1 MNRIKELRKEKKLS
15 QEKLAEELGVQKL
28 TIWRW
33 EHDSSAMTVRTAKKV
48 ADYFGVSASYLLN
61 LPEPEKENNLVIDTM
76 VLKDKILKDI
86 EKIDI
91 AELERLKNLAFD
103 LFTDLLLFE
112 QDRKAEKNGSS

>member
-33 EHDSSAMTVRTAKKV
+33 GHDSSAMTVRTVKKV

-61 LPEPEKENNLVIDTM
+61 LPEPEKENNLVIDTT
-76 VLKDKILKDI
+76 VLKTKILKDI

-91 AELERLKNLAFD
+91 TELERLKNLAFD

-112 QDRKAEKNGSS
+112 HARKAKKDGSA

>member
-33 EHDSSAMTVRTAKKV
+33 EHDSSAMTVRTVKKV

-61 LPEPEKENNLVIDTM
+61 LPEPEKENNLVIDTT
-76 VLKDKILKDI
+76 VLKTKILKDI

-91 AELERLKNLAFD
+91 TELERLKNLAFD

-112 QDRKAEKNGSS
+112 HDRKAEKNGSS

>member
-33 EHDSSAMTVRTAKKV
+33 EHDSSAMTVRTVKKV

-61 LPEPEKENNLVIDTM
+61 LPEPEKENNFVIDTT

-112 QDRKAEKNGSS
+112 HARKAQKNGSS

>member
-33 EHDSSAMTVRTAKKV
+33 EHDSSAMTVRTVKKV

-61 LPEPEKENNLVIDTM
+61 LPEPEKENNLVIDTT
-76 VLKDKILKDI
+76 VLKAKILKDI

-91 AELERLKNLAFD
+91 TELERLKNLAFD

-112 QDRKAEKNGSS
+112 YDRKAKKDGSS

>member
-33 EHDSSAMTVRTAKKV
+33 EHDSSAMTVRTVKKV

-61 LPEPEKENNLVIDTM
+61 LPEPEKENNLVIDTT
-76 VLKDKILKDI
+76 VLKAKILKDI

-91 AELERLKNLAFD
+91 TELERLKDLTFD

-112 QDRKAEKNGSS
+112 HERKAEKNGSL

>member
-33 EHDSSAMTVRTAKKV
+33 EHDSSAMTVRAVKKV

-61 LPEPEKENNLVIDTM
+61 LPEPEKENNLVIDTT
-76 VLKDKILKDI
+76 VLKTKILKDI

-91 AELERLKNLAFD
+91 TELERLKNLAFD

-112 QDRKAEKNGSS
+112 HERKAKKDGSS

>member
-33 EHDSSAMTVRTAKKV
+33 EHDLSAMTVRTVKKV

-61 LPEPEKENNLVIDTM
+61 LPEPEKENNLVIDTT
-76 VLKDKILKDI
+76 VLKTKILKDI

-91 AELERLKNLAFD
+91 TELERLKNLAFD

-112 QDRKAEKNGSS
+112 HERKAKKDGSS